1 MSETKSTGPTQE
13 QIAALKA
20 QHGDLRRVKT
30 KRGDVIVRGP
40 DQGEWRR
47 FRADSAD
54 PKKKA
59 QSVETLVRACVV
71 HPDPPLFSA
80 LLERAPALVET
91 LAESVLEL
99 AGLEEDR
106 AGEAL

>member
-1 MSETKSTGPTQE
+1 MSETKSTSPTQE
-13 QIAALKA
+13 QIDALKA

-47 FRADSAD
+47 FRAESGDA
-54 PKKKA
+54 KKKA

-71 HPDPPLFSA
+71 HPAAPAFSA
-80 LLERAPALVET
+80 MLDRAPALVET

-99 AGLEEDR
+99 AGLEEER

>member
-1 MSETKSTGPTQE
+1 MSELTQE
-13 QIAALKA
+13 QIDALKE
-20 QHGDLRRVKT
+20 QHGDLRSVKT
-30 KRGDVIVRGP
+30 KRSGTIIVRGP
-40 DQGEWRR
+40 SAGEWRR
-47 FRADSAD
+47 WRADSAD
-54 PKKKA
+54 VKKRA

-71 HPDPPLFSA
+71 HPDAAGFSA

>member
-1 MSETKSTGPTQE
+1 MSETKSTGPTPAE
-13 QIAALKA
+13 IEALKA
-20 QHGDLRRVKT
+20 RHGDMRRVKT

-47 FRADSAD
+47 FRAESGDA
-54 PKKKA
+54 KKKA

-71 HPDPPLFSA
+71 HPPAPEFAA